1 MIIIL
6 KQEGNLIK
14 ERSPTQTTQGLYYIG
29 LVCQRITSTGWV
41 YSPPQNSNTGL
52 KNLSSGNDI

>member
-29 LVCQRITSTGWV
+29 LVCQRITSTG
-41 YSPPQNSNTGL
+41 
-52 KNLSSGNDI
+52 